1 MHAKMRFFALDRKH
15 PFWANLVQKIK
26 TAEFNSDVHFFGFQP
41 EITFLGKFGPKN
53 QNCPF
58 KLKFGTYSPGHN
70 ILKLDNFLVQVRFA
84 SSKTKLDI

>member
-1 MHAKMRFFALDRKH
+1 MDARKDAIFCFR
-15 PFWANLVQKIK
+15 PQ
-26 TAEFNSDVHFFGFQP
+26 TP
-41 EITFLGKFGPKN
+41 FLGKFGPKN